1 MNLVESVAR
10 KQEFSYKYSKQA
22 PNKIYLPGI
31 PNNALDIL
39 GSMGITCCS
48 RTAKKIINTAG
59 EKCSMLIK
67 KVVEFGE
74 ATHKD
79 AIEDALTLLD
89 ELMEEQ
95 YLYMGRNYLPHR
107 MIYNGTYN
115 LLTYIT
121 VISKEF
127 KSSKDLVFRRSL

>member
-1 MNLVESVAR
+1 MYLVESVAR
-10 KQEFSYKYSKQA
+10 KLEFSYKYSKQA
-22 PNKIYLPGI
+22 QIYLTGI
-31 PNNALDIL
+31 PNSALDIL

-48 RTAKKIINTAG
+48 KTAKQIIKTAG

-67 KVVEFGE
+67 KVVEFGK

-89 ELMEEQ
+89 KLMEEQ
-95 YLYMGRNYLPHR
+95 YLYMGRKYFPYR

-121 VISKEF
+121 VISKN
-127 KSSKDLVFRRSL
+127 